1 MASAQ
6 NFTESGFKCGK
17 CRCTILVD
25 NENQMLVGNP
35 ESVENLKHKKES
47 ASALWHLKT
56 DGLPDWVTDA
66 IDQVIINY
74 NLKACTHNR
83 FLLRFKL
90 LDSLCSII
98 YCQFLFIVKLD
109 QREAALSKLSN

>member
-6 NFTESGFKCGK
+6 TFTESGFKCGK

-74 NLKACTHNR
+74 NLEACTHNINHKSVR
-83 FLLRFKL
+83 N
-90 LDSLCSII
+90 CYI
-98 YCQFLFIVKLD
+98 YYV
-109 QREAALSKLSN
+109 R